1 MVQSVKLQMKNNLAP
16 INRIPPEVFSTIPEY
31 WSDEDTA
38 DEDLITATHVCRGWR
53 DLFISSSS
61 LWTQL
66 NCTHVEKTRIYV
78 ERSKLSPL
86 DISIR
91 DKDTPFLSDAFLLT
105 IPHLTRLRSL
115 SIFGLSRNLVGVI
128 NQHLHYPAPSLEKLK
143 ISFVGAPRPIEGTTF
158 DGDLSSLRDLRLS
171 GVLTN
176 LPWVNLPNL
185 TTFYFRNVP
194 SDKVSVTQLLDFF
207 EHAPFLRNVTLT
219 QASSTTSDAPLGR
232 AVTLPHLKLLKISA
246 QPVYS
251 ALLKHL
257 SIPRGAVLIL
267 DFDFYGEISPIP
279 ICLPKPFDNLKNILP
294 ITSVNLLF
302 DPVLSLRLN
311 GPNGGLYIYGNW
323 DGRSTSLPAIH
334 RQGLR
339 SLDHFPISSTERLT
353 IRTYSVTPLQPVEDS
368 ATYKTLIL
376 MNALRTLTLIDC
388 LNASFVSAFDPSQNP
403 FGTLLCPALEELT
416 LYVKK
421 KGQFCMKELLAMTKE
436 RNLKGARL
444 TTIKIISVKEF
455 MSAEAVFKLR
465 DWVTRVKYRLDNAVP
480 AWDDDPDGIPHFE
493 DDDDW

>member
-1 MVQSVKLQMKNNLAP
+1 MKNDLAP
-16 INRIPPEVFSTIPEY
+16 ISRIPPGVFSTIPEC

-38 DEDLITATHVCRGWR
+38 DEDLITVTHVCRGWR

-66 NCTHVEKTRIYV
+66 DCTHVEKTRIYV
-78 ERSKLSPL
+78 ERSKSSPL

-91 DKDTPFLSDAFLLT
+91 DEDFFSDAFLLT
-105 IPHLTRLRSL
+105 IPHLSRLRSL
-115 SIFGLSRNLVGVI
+115 SLFGLSRNLVDVI
-128 NQHLHYPAPSLEKLK
+128 NQHLHYPAPSLGKLK
-143 ISFVGAPRPIEGTTF
+143 ISLTGAPRPIKGTIF
-158 DGDLSSLRDLRLS
+158 DRDLSSLRELRLS

-207 EHAPFLRNVTLT
+207 EHAPLLSNVILM
-219 QASSTTSDAPLGR
+219 QASPTASDAPLGR
-232 AVTLPHLKLLKISA
+232 AVILPHLKLLKISA
-246 QPVYS
+246 EPVYS

-267 DFDFYGEISPIP
+267 DFDFYGEMSPIP
-279 ICLPKPFDNLKNILP
+279 VCLPEPFDNLKNVLP
-294 ITSVNLLF
+294 ITSIHLLL

-323 DGRSTSLPAIH
+323 DGKSISLPTI
-334 RQGLR
+334 RREGLR
-339 SLDHFPISSTERLT
+339 SLNHFPISSTKRLT
-353 IRTYSVTPLQPVEDS
+353 IWTYGVTPLQRVEES
-368 ATYKTLIL
+368 PTYETLLLMKVLRTLIL
-376 MNALRTLTLIDC
+376 TDC
-388 LNASFVSAFDPSQNP
+388 LNTSFVSALDPSKNP
-403 FGTLLCPALEELT
+403 FGTLLCPELEELI
-416 LYVKK
+416 LYIKK
-421 KGQFCMKELLAMTKE
+421 KEQFCMKELLAIMKE

-455 MSAEAVFKLR
+455 VSAEEVFELR
-465 DWVTRVKYRLDNAVP
+465 DHVMRVKYRLDNVVS
-480 AWDDDPDGIPHFE
+480 AWDDDPGGIPHFG